1 MKYWL
6 LLGFAAVA
14 VGYYSI
20 EKSSEVDY
28 NTEVKPILN
37 KHCIACHGGVKQA
50 AGFSL
55 LFREDALAKTK
66 SGKPSIIVGDAAHS
80 EFITRLTH
88 TDLEERMP
96 YRAEKLKDEEIEILT
111 KWVDQGLKW
120 EDHWAYVKPTLPTVP
135 KSFFENLT
143 SIFTNNDKTDIDYF
157 VAQKQKEQGLTMSET
172 APRNVL
178 IRRVCLDLTGLP
190 PTPQQL
196 EKYLN
201 ITDWNAGYKQLVD
214 ELLAS
219 QTYGERWATMWLD
232 LARYSDSRGYQKDN
246 ARNIWKYRDWVI
258 RAYNADKPFD
268 QFTTEQLAGDLLPNP
283 TTDNL
288 IATAFHRNTLN
299 NDETGTVDEEF
310 RVTATLD
317 RVNTTWETWQSTSF
331 GCVQCHSHPYDPF
344 RHEEYYKYLAYF
356 NNTRDEDTIDE
367 APFLREFNKED
378 EQKIKELEN
387 WFNQEKAPFRAGGK
401 QGGTEQ
407 GVWKDFLRFLE
418 PRHHAHYADNYQKGT
433 LLGDR
438 NIGLKNGGSCRL
450 PNIQLTNKSQ
460 LVVQISVGQLGTEL
474 QVRLDSA
481 KGQVIG
487 QIQLDTTINK
497 QRVLKI
503 WPIKPATGRHDVY
516 LTATNKKI
524 GPEDYPFEIAWF
536 AFMPGFPNKNT
547 ADFDDKFSLYKQL
560 LEAKTDNTPIQL
572 ASDADYQRVTNIFVR
587 GNWLSKGAV
596 VSPGLPYSLTKNN
609 KLPKNRLGLSQW
621 LVSADNPLTAR
632 VMVNRYWEQIFGIG
646 LVETLEDFGTAG
658 AKPTHPELLDY
669 LAVKFSTDWHWSTKK
684 LLKEIVLSKTYQQ
697 NSVLTANDPRLE
709 KDPQNRYL
717 SHAPRL
723 RLTAEMIR
731 DQTIAISGLL
741 SKKMYGQPVMPY
753 QPDGVWQAVNSS
765 LEYKQSEGEDQYRRA
780 IYTFAR
786 RTGPYPSAVT
796 FDAGSREACLSRRIR
811 TNTSLQALTLMNDP
825 AFIEASVALANR
837 VGRSPKP
844 IAMAYQ
850 LVTCKD
856 IEPKKLT
863 ILTKFYQKALTN
875 FQKNPE
881 KIAELLKTK
890 PSAENAALAVVC
902 NAILNLDEVVTKQ

>member
-1 MKYWL
+1 MMTIKPWL
-6 LLGFAAVA
+6 LLGVAAAA
-14 VGYYSI
+14 VGYFSFK
-20 EKSSEVDY
+20 KSKEVDY
-28 NTEVKPILN
+28 NSQVKPILN

-66 SGKPSIIVGDAAHS
+66 SGRAAIVVGDAAHS
-80 EFITRLTH
+80 EFITRLSH
-88 TDLEERMP
+88 HDPEERMP
-96 YRAEKLKDEEIEILT
+96 YRAEPLKTEEIEILT
-111 KWVDQGLKW
+111 NWVNQGLKW
-120 EDHWAYVKPTLPTVP
+120 EDHWAYVKPTLPSVP
-135 KSFFENLT
+135 KPFFEGLT
-143 SIFTNNDKTDIDYF
+143 TIFSDNGKTDIDYF
-157 VAQKQKEQGLTMSET
+157 VEKKLQEQGLEMSNE
-172 APRNVL
+172 APRNAL

-190 PTPQQL
+190 PTLQQL
-196 EKYLN
+196 EKYSKIN
-201 ITDWNAGYKQLVD
+201 DWNAGYKQLVD

-219 QTYGERWATMWLD
+219 SSFGERWATMWLD

-258 RAYNADKPFD
+258 KAFNADKPFD
-268 QFTTEQLAGDLLPNP
+268 KFTTEQIAGDLLPQP

-344 RHEEYYKYLAYF
+344 RHDEYYKFLAYF

-378 EQKIKELEN
+378 NKKVNEIEEWIGDKNNNSK
-387 WFNQEKAPFRAGGK
+387 KRH
-401 QGGTEQ
+401 T
-407 GVWKDFLRFLE
+407 GVWGQFLHFLE

-433 LLGDR
+433 LVSDR

-460 LVVQISVGQLGTEL
+460 LIVQIAVSQLGTTL
-474 QVRLDSA
+474 QIRLDST

-487 QIQLDTTINK
+487 QIDLDTTKNK
-497 QRVLKI
+497 KREIHI
-503 WPIKPATGRHDVY
+503 WPIQPSSGRHDVY
-516 LTATNKKI
+516 LTASNKKI

-536 AFMPGFPNKNT
+536 AFMPDFPNKN
-547 ADFDDKFSLYKQL
+547 APGYSAKFDLYKQL
-560 LEAKTDNTPIQL
+560 LETKTDNTPIQL
-572 ASDADYQRVTNIFVR
+572 ASDTDYERVTNVFVR

-596 VSPGLPYSLTKNN
+596 VNPDLPHSLIKNN
-609 KLPKNRLGLSQW
+609 RLPKNRLGLAQW
-621 LVSADNPLTAR
+621 LVSSENPLTAR
-632 VMVNRYWEQIFGIG
+632 VMVNRFWEQIFGIG

-669 LAVKFSTDWHWSTKK
+669 LAMKYSTDWRWSTKR
-684 LLKEIVLSKTYQQ
+684 LLKEIVLSKTYKQ
-697 NSVLTANDPRLE
+697 NSALTPNDPRLV

-717 SHAPRL
+717 SHAPRI
-723 RLTAEMIR
+723 RLSAETIR
-731 DQTIAISGLL
+731 DQALAVSGLL

-753 QPDGVWQAVNSS
+753 QPDGVWQAVNSN
-765 LEYKQSEGEDQYRRA
+765 LEYEQSVGEDQFRRA
-780 IYTFAR
+780 VYTFAR
-786 RTGPYPSAVT
+786 RTGPYPSALT

-811 TNTSLQALTLMNDP
+811 TNTPLQALTLMNDP
-825 AFIEASVALANR
+825 VFMEASVALAKR
-837 VGRSPKP
+837 VDNNPKS

-850 LVTCKD
+850 LATCKD
-856 IEPKKLT
+856 IDNLKLQK
-863 ILTKFYQKALTN
+863 LNQLYQKALYN
-875 FQKNPE
+875 FGQHPE
-881 KIAELLKTK
+881 RIAELVKEK
-890 PSAENAALAVVC
+890 PSAKMAALAVVC